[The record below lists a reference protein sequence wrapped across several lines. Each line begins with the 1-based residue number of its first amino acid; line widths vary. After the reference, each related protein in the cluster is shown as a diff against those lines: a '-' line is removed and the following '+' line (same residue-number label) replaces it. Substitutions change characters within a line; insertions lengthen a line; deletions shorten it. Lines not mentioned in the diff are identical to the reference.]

1 MNIDLTGKVRQA
13 LEGWLRGDVEPLED
27 LLDPD
32 VELLWWKTGEWDV
45 HGKREVMSL
54 LKQRAAQ
61 QASEI
66 TIDVTAEGD
75 DALIVSRVAP
85 ADQGQ
90 LPATLITFKDG
101 LIVKMHQFRSA
112 EEASKAAP
120 WRTRAG
126 R

>member
-1 MNIDLTGKVRQA
+1 MNSDLIGKVRDA
-13 LEGWLRGDVEPLED
+13 LEGWLRGDVAPLES
-27 LLDPD
+27 LMDPE
-32 VELLWWKTGEWDV
+32 VELLWWRTGEWDV
-45 HGKREVMSL
+45 RGKSEVMSL

-61 QASEI
+61 RASEI

-85 ADQGQ
+85 PDQGQ
-90 LPATLITFKDG
+90 LPATLITFKNG
-101 LIVKMHQFRSA
+101 LIIKMHQFRSA

-120 WRTRAG
+120 WRARAA